1 MIKLVAFDLDGTI
14 ADTIPMCIE
23 AFKQAVSPYASKI
36 LSEDDIVKTFGLNE
50 EGMIKEVVSEDWEKA
65 LIDFY
70 VTYKEM
76 HTVYIQ
82 PFVGIRELITELKEN
97 SIIVSLITGKGQRSC
112 DITLRH
118 FEMEALFD
126 DISIGAPDRNTKA
139 ESMSQLMSKYN
150 IQPSEMVYIG
160 DEFSDITACSKVG
173 FCFFVIQ
180 CCSSL
185 SKMKKLE
192 KVNQGYVFSS
202 IKSLHSFLKKE
213 ARLV

>member
-36 LSEDDIVKTFGLNE
+36 LSENDIVKTFGLNE

-70 VTYKEM
+70 VIYKEM

-82 PFVGIRELITELKEN
+82 PFVGITELKKN

-112 DITLRH
+112 DITLHH
-118 FEMEALFD
+118 FEMEALFNS
-126 DISIGAPDRNTKA
+126 ISIGSPDRNTKA
-139 ESMSQLMSKYN
+139 ESMTELMSKYN
-150 IQPSEMVYIG
+150 IQPAEMVYVG

-173 FCFFVIQ
+173 IQ
-180 CCSSL
+180 CLSAAWIASL

-192 KVNQGYVFSS
+192 KENQGYVFSS

-213 ARLV
+213 AHLV

>member
-70 VTYKEM
+70 VKYKEM

-82 PFVGIRELITELKEN
+82 PFVGITELKEN

-112 DITLRH
+112 DITLHH

-126 DISIGAPDRNTKA
+126 SISIGSPDRNTKA
-139 ESMSQLMSKYN
+139 ESMTELMSKYN
-150 IQPSEMVYIG
+150 IQPAEMVYVG

-173 FCFFVIQ
+173 IQ
-180 CCSSL
+180 CLSAAWIASL

-192 KVNQGYVFSS
+192 RENQGYVFSS

-213 ARLV
+213 AHLV

>member
-36 LSEDDIVKTFGLNE
+36 LSKDDIVKTFGL
-50 EGMIKEVVSEDWEKA
+50 

-70 VTYKEM
+70 VKYKEM

-82 PFVGIRELITELKEN
+82 PFAGIRELITELKKN

-112 DITLRH
+112 DITLHH

-126 DISIGAPDRNTKA
+126 SISIGSPDRNTKA
-139 ESMSQLMSKYN
+139 ESMAELMSKYN
-150 IQPSEMVYIG
+150 IQPAEMVYVG

-173 FCFFVIQ
+173 IQ
-180 CCSSL
+180 CLSAAWIASL

-192 KVNQGYVFSS
+192 KENQGYVFSS

-213 ARLV
+213 AHLV

>member
-70 VTYKEM
+70 VIYKEM

-126 DISIGAPDRNTKA
+126 RNTKA
-139 ESMSQLMSKYN
+139 ESMTELMSKYN
-150 IQPSEMVYIG
+150 IQPAEMVYVG

-173 FCFFVIQ
+173 IQ
-180 CCSSL
+180 CLSAAWIASL

-192 KVNQGYVFSS
+192 KENQGYVFSS

-213 ARLV
+213 AHLV

>member
-70 VTYKEM
+70 VIYKEM

-82 PFVGIRELITELKEN
+82 PFVGIRELITEVK
-97 SIIVSLITGKGQRSC
+97 GKGVV
-112 DITLRH
+112 ILH
-118 FEMEALFD
+118 FTILKWKLFL
-126 DISIGAPDRNTKA
+126 IVFQSDRQIETQKR
-139 ESMSQLMSKYN
+139 
-150 IQPSEMVYIG
+150 
-160 DEFSDITACSKVG
+160 
-173 FCFFVIQ
+173 
-180 CCSSL
+180 
-185 SKMKKLE
+185 
-192 KVNQGYVFSS
+192 NQ
-202 IKSLHSFLKKE
+202 
-213 ARLV
+213 

>member
-70 VTYKEM
+70 VKYKEM

-82 PFVGIRELITELKEN
+82 PFAGIRELKKN

-112 DITLRH
+112 DITLHH

-126 DISIGAPDRNTKA
+126 SISIGSPDRNTKA
-139 ESMSQLMSKYN
+139 ESMAELMSKYN
-150 IQPSEMVYIG
+150 IQPAEMVYVG

-173 FCFFVIQ
+173 IQ
-180 CCSSL
+180 CLSAAWIASL

-192 KVNQGYVFSS
+192 KENQGYVFSS

-213 ARLV
+213 AHLV

>member
-1 MIKLVAFDLDGTI
+1 MIKLVAFDLDGTL

-70 VTYKEM
+70 VKYKEM

-82 PFVGIRELITELKEN
+82 PFAGIRELITELKKN

-112 DITLRH
+112 DITLHH
-118 FEMEALFD
+118 FE
-126 DISIGAPDRNTKA
+126 ISIGSPDRNTKA
-139 ESMSQLMSKYN
+139 ESMTELMSKYN
-150 IQPSEMVYIG
+150 IQPAEMVYVG

-173 FCFFVIQ
+173 IQ
-180 CCSSL
+180 CLSAAWIASL

-192 KVNQGYVFSS
+192 KENQGYVFSS

-213 ARLV
+213 AHLV

>member
-70 VTYKEM
+70 VIYKEM

-97 SIIVSLITGKGQRSC
+97 SIIVSLIKVKGVV
-112 DITLRH
+112 ILR
-118 FEMEALFD
+118 FAILKWKLFL
-126 DISIGAPDRNTKA
+126 IVFQSDRQIETQKR
-139 ESMSQLMSKYN
+139 
-150 IQPSEMVYIG
+150 
-160 DEFSDITACSKVG
+160 
-173 FCFFVIQ
+173 
-180 CCSSL
+180 
-185 SKMKKLE
+185 
-192 KVNQGYVFSS
+192 NQ
-202 IKSLHSFLKKE
+202 
-213 ARLV
+213 

>member
-36 LSEDDIVKTFGLNE
+36 LSKDDIVKTFGLNE

-70 VTYKEM
+70 VKYKEM

-82 PFVGIRELITELKEN
+82 PFAGIRELITELKKN

-112 DITLRH
+112 DITLHH
-118 FEMEALFD
+118 FES
-126 DISIGAPDRNTKA
+126 ISIGSPDRNTKA
-139 ESMSQLMSKYN
+139 ESMAELMSKYN
-150 IQPSEMVYIG
+150 IQPAEMVYVG

-173 FCFFVIQ
+173 IQ
-180 CCSSL
+180 CLSAAWIASL

-192 KVNQGYVFSS
+192 KENQGYVFSS

-213 ARLV
+213 AHLV

>member
-36 LSEDDIVKTFGLNE
+36 LSKDDIVKTFGLNE

-70 VTYKEM
+70 VKYKEM

-82 PFVGIRELITELKEN
+82 PFAGIRELITELKKN
-97 SIIVSLITGKGQRSC
+97 SIIVSLIT
-112 DITLRH
+112 LHH

-126 DISIGAPDRNTKA
+126 SISIGSPDRNTKA
-139 ESMSQLMSKYN
+139 ESMAELMSKYN
-150 IQPSEMVYIG
+150 IQPAEMVYVG

-173 FCFFVIQ
+173 IQ
-180 CCSSL
+180 CLSAAWIASL

-192 KVNQGYVFSS
+192 KENQGYVFSS

-213 ARLV
+213 AHLV